1 MRITEWSDG
10 SPGPSL
16 ISRRPASKLGHTTT
30 TTTQVYFCYI
40 HHHPGIFFVIFTTTQ
55 VYFCYFHHHPGIL
68 LLHSPPPPPP
78 GYTFVIFTTWG
89 ESNNTKTFYLKSLDP
104 GRKYTFP
111 SMTSKNQKLKL
122 LIFENYKNTS
132 PSV

>member
-16 ISRRPASKLGHTTT
+16 ISRRPASKLGHTT

-55 VYFCYFHHHPGIL
+55 VYFCYIHHHPGII
-68 LLHSPPPPPP
+68 LLHSQPTPPP

-89 ESNNTKTFYLKSLDP
+89 ESNNTKTFLPQKSGSRKKIHFSIYDIQEFLK
-104 GRKYTFP
+104 K
-111 SMTSKNQKLKL
+111 
-122 LIFENYKNTS
+122 YKNTS
-132 PSV
+132 PSL